1 MASAAPGSAAA
12 ALSALTTLR
21 YSQDEAGIGVLALA
35 RPPVNA
41 LGRQLVADLGA
52 AAAALA
58 ADPSVR
64 AVVLTGEGRTFCAGA
79 DLKERQGMPE
89 EQVRAFVRTLSATF
103 QALAELPVPTAAA
116 INGTAAGGGCELA
129 LACDFRVLDEAGR
142 MGLPETTLAIVPG
155 AGGTQRLPRLIG
167 PARAKRWIF
176 SGRLYTAA
184 EALADGVADLT
195 APSGKVVEAAV
206 DLVADMARSAPLA
219 VRAAK
224 RAVEAAL
231 DVPLAEG
238 LELEWRA
245 YETILSTED
254 RLEALAAFKE
264 KRKPVFRGR

>member
-1 MASAAPGSAAA
+1 MTPGNSTAAKAIA
-12 ALSALTTLR
+12 ALATLH
-21 YSQDEAGIGVLALA
+21 YTQDDAGIGVLSLA

-52 AAAALA
+52 AGAALA
-58 ADPSVR
+58 ADASVR

-89 EQVRAFVRTLSATF
+89 EQVRAFVRSLSATF
-103 QALAELPVPTAAA
+103 QALAELPMPTVAA

-129 LACDFRVLDEAGR
+129 LACDFRVLDAAGR
-142 MGLPETTLAIVPG
+142 IGLPETTLAIVPG

-176 SGRLYTAA
+176 SGKLFTAA
-184 EALADGVADLT
+184 EALADGAVDLA

-206 DLVADMARSAPLA
+206 ELVADMASSAPLA

-224 RAVEAAL
+224 GAVEAAL
-231 DVPLAEG
+231 DLPLRAG
-238 LELEWRA
+238 LEVEWRA
-245 YETILSTED
+245 YETILPTED
-254 RLEALAAFKE
+254 RLEALAAFKA

>member
-1 MASAAPGSAAA
+1 MPASHSPAVKAIQE
-12 ALSALTTLR
+12 LETLR
-21 YSQDEAGIGVLALA
+21 YAQDEAGIGVLSLA

-58 ADPSVR
+58 ADGSVR
-64 AVVLTGEGRTFCAGA
+64 ALVLTGEGRTFCAGA
-79 DLKERQGMPE
+79 DLKERQGMSE
-89 EQVRAFVRTLSATF
+89 DQVRAFVQTLSATF
-103 QALAELPVPTAAA
+103 QSLAGLPMPTAAA

-142 MGLPETTLAIVPG
+142 IGLPETTLAIVPG

-167 PARAKRWIF
+167 PSRAKRWIF
-176 SGRLYTAA
+176 SGRLFTAA
-184 EALADGVADLT
+184 EAVADGVADLA
-195 APSGKVVEAAV
+195 APSEKVVERAV
-206 DLVADMARSAPLA
+206 DLLADMARSAPLA

-231 DVPLAEG
+231 DLPLQEG
-238 LELEWRA
+238 LDVEWRC

-264 KRKPVFRGR
+264 KRKPVFKGR